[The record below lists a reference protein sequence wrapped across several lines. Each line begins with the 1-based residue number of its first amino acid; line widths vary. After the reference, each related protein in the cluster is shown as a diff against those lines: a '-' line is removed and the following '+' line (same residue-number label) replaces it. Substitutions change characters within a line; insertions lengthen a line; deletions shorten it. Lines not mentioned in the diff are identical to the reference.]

1 MPEVVITSYGLRKKI
16 TVEITGGNSNIWVLE
31 MGNVV
36 PEPAPPVEPAIPEP
50 LWEVAFSQ
58 GFRAEQPIRIP
69 EGVSIRQ

>member
-31 MGNVV
+31 MGNVL
-36 PEPAPPVEPAIPEP
+36 PELKPPVEPAIPEP

-58 GFRAEQPIRIP
+58 SYRAEQPLKIT
-69 EGVSIRQ
+69 EEVSIRR